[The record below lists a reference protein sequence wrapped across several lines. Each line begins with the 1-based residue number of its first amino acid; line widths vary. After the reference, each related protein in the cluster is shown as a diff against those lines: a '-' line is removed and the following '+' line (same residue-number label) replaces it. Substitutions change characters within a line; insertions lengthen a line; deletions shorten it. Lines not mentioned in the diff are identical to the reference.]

1 MDELPTFPDNI
12 SNDNRTFLTKCF
24 QRDPNDRGDVS
35 SLLLH
40 PFLINNLSQS
50 QRTASRNKMQSKSRY
65 SHLPSRGGGHHDNNH
80 ISEISVRPTTSAGER
95 LWTAGA
101 GAQRWEKEKQREKD
115 KKELKA
121 AKKKE
126 SDTKAAKE
134 AAEKKKK
141 NDGYKSPTVT
151 PTPAPY
157 EFSSPPSN
165 NKSPSSSIEVL
176 GVDLM
181 SNNLRPLKSP
191 VRLIGSPQLLSASVP
206 KYGEPDHHMMSI
218 ETLEANEP
226 VNNANLGKKKL
237 GFGRDGEKRRKKQLE
252 KEKQEQRTSGGGP
265 FAVVTA
271 FGVGE

>member
-101 GAQRWEKEKQREKD
+101 GAQRWEKEKQREKV
-115 KKELKA
+115 
-121 AKKKE
+121 
-126 SDTKAAKE
+126 
-134 AAEKKKK
+134 
-141 NDGYKSPTVT
+141 P
-151 PTPAPY
+151 
-157 EFSSPPSN
+157 PPST
-165 NKSPSSSIEVL
+165 SRSEIGMFPLLPICRVCFVMPPPS
-176 GVDLM
+176 
-181 SNNLRPLKSP
+181 
-191 VRLIGSPQLLSASVP
+191 
-206 KYGEPDHHMMSI
+206 
-218 ETLEANEP
+218 
-226 VNNANLGKKKL
+226 
-237 GFGRDGEKRRKKQLE
+237 
-252 KEKQEQRTSGGGP
+252 TSRS
-265 FAVVTA
+265 
-271 FGVGE
+271 